1 MKIIIE
7 ADISDTEAE
16 KLEEIG
22 YDANYPYPTNW
33 SCVKI

>member
-7 ADISDTEAE
+7 AEISDTEAE

-22 YDANYPYPTNW
+22 LLW
-33 SCVKI
+33 IMEIK